1 MKLGLL
7 VKHSKRVVGVKVETN
22 LVMMVSHMSP
32 QLVFMGIPLATI
44 IIRASMIIF
53 SCVCTHVGPKIEV
66 QRECLQSEVSQ

>member
-1 MKLGLL
+1 
-7 VKHSKRVVGVKVETN
+7 
-22 LVMMVSHMSP
+22 MSP

-66 QRECLQSEVSQ
+66 QRECLQREVSKLT